1 MYVGGK
7 QARPDG
13 GYSQPVYSKRGKLLG
28 HAGIGNR
35 KDIRNA
41 VEAARGAKRM
51 GEGHRAPA
59 RADPLL
65 HRREPLGPRRRVRQ
79 RASAT

>member
-41 VEAARGAKRM
+41 VEAARGAAV
-51 GEGHRAPA
+51 GEIHRAPA

-65 HRREPLGPRRRVRQ
+65 HRREPLGPRRRVRH
-79 RASAT
+79 ASGT

>member
-13 GYSQPVYSKRGKLLG
+13 NYTMTITDAKGKVVG
-28 HAGIGNR
+28 QVGDGNR

-41 VEAARGAKRM
+41 VEAAHK
-51 GEGHRAPA
+51 A
-59 RADPLL
+59 R
-65 HRREPLGPRRRVRQ
+65 
-79 RASAT
+79 T